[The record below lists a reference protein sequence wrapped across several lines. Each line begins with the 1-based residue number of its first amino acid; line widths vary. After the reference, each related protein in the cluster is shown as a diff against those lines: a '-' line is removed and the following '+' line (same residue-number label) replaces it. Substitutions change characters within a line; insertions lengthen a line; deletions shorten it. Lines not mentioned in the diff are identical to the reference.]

1 MNTISGTDEDEAEDE
16 DEDEDDIF
24 PNIIFNLLNL
34 LLI

>member
-1 MNTISGTDEDEAEDE
+1 MNTISGTDEDEDE